1 MHRSIY
7 LSLCLF
13 SLASSPLIFAEDTT
27 QAEQTEIEIES
38 STTTTTVPL
47 REKISSKVSHL
58 QTQLKVDAS
67 AAQAEEVKDPFQ
79 GWNRKVYQFNDAIDQ
94 AVVRPI
100 AVQYQEKVP
109 QDVRGSYTQFRSN
122 LGEPWN
128 AVNQLI
134 QGRPARA
141 AKSLGRFTINTLTTL
156 GLADPARRLG
166 LDHEDEKFG
175 ITLGYYGV
183 PSGPYVMLPF
193 LGPSSVRDTFGMAVD
208 SQTRPQKYILED
220 DEGLYWGDQFWRAID
235 NRAELLDIEGVL
247 TGDRY
252 AQIRDIYLQ
261 RTNYMIAQKKGLEQE
276 SLFLEDDFDDEN
288 LEDESFDENET
299 ESSSDDL

>member
-7 LSLCLF
+7 LTLCLF
-13 SLASSPLIFAEDTT
+13 SLASTAQVFAEVTT
-27 QAEQTEIEIES
+27 DVENLENEPEKT
-38 STTTTTVPL
+38 PL
-47 REKISSKVSHL
+47 RTKISNKAQQL
-58 QTQLKVDAS
+58 QTQLKVDAR

-79 GWNRKVYQFNDAIDQ
+79 PLNRKIYQFNDVIDRN
-94 AVVRPI
+94 VLRPV
-100 AVQYQEKVP
+100 AVQYVEKVP
-109 QDVRGSYTQFRSN
+109 KDVRGSYTQFRNN

-128 AVNQLI
+128 VVNQLI

-166 LDHEDEKFG
+166 LSHEDERLG

-183 PSGPYVMLPF
+183 PSGPYIMLPL
-193 LGPSSVRDTFGMAVD
+193 LGPSSVRGVIGSAVD
-208 SQTRPQKYILED
+208 SQARPQKYILD
-220 DEGLYWGDQFWRAID
+220 DNDGLYWSDQSLRVID
-235 NRAELLDIEGVL
+235 TRSEILDVEGVL

-261 RTNYMIAQKKGLEQE
+261 RTSYAIAEKKGLESE
-276 SLFLEDDFDDEN
+276 SLFTDF
-288 LEDESFDENET
+288 EDEFDEDQSDST
-299 ESSSDDL
+299 EPTF

>member
-7 LSLCLF
+7 LTLCLF
-13 SLASSPLIFAEDTT
+13 SLASTAQVFAEVTT
-27 QAEQTEIEIES
+27 DVENLENEPEKT
-38 STTTTTVPL
+38 PL
-47 REKISSKVSHL
+47 RTKISNKAQQL
-58 QTQLKVDAS
+58 QTQLKVDAR

-79 GWNRKVYQFNDAIDQ
+79 PLNRKIYQFNDVIDRN
-94 AVVRPI
+94 VLRPV
-100 AVQYQEKVP
+100 AVQYVEKVP
-109 QDVRGSYTQFRSN
+109 KDVRGSYTQFRNN

-128 AVNQLI
+128 VVNQLI

-166 LDHEDEKFG
+166 LSHEDERLG

-183 PSGPYVMLPF
+183 PSGPYIMLPL
-193 LGPSSVRDTFGMAVD
+193 LGPSSVRGVIGSAVD
-208 SQTRPQKYILED
+208 SQARPQKYILD
-220 DEGLYWGDQFWRAID
+220 DNDGLYWSDQSLRVID
-235 NRAELLDIEGVL
+235 TRSEILDVEGVL

-261 RTNYMIAQKKGLEQE
+261 RTSYAIAEKKGVESE
-276 SLFLEDDFDDEN
+276 SLFTDIDDEF
-288 LEDESFDENET
+288 EDEFDEDQSDST
-299 ESSSDDL
+299 EPTF

>member
-7 LSLCLF
+7 LTLCLF
-13 SLASSPLIFAEDTT
+13 SLALTAQVFAEVTT
-27 QAEQTEIEIES
+27 DVENLENEPEKT
-38 STTTTTVPL
+38 PL
-47 REKISSKVSHL
+47 RTKISNKAQQL
-58 QTQLKVDAS
+58 QTQLKVDAR

-79 GWNRKVYQFNDAIDQ
+79 PLNRKIYQFNDVIDRN
-94 AVVRPI
+94 VLRPV
-100 AVQYQEKVP
+100 AVQYVEKVP
-109 QDVRGSYTQFRSN
+109 KDVRGSYTQFRNN

-128 AVNQLI
+128 VVNQLI

-166 LDHEDEKFG
+166 LSHEDERLG

-183 PSGPYVMLPF
+183 PSGPYIMLPL
-193 LGPSSVRDTFGMAVD
+193 LGPSSVRGVIGSAVD
-208 SQTRPQKYILED
+208 SQARPQKYILD
-220 DEGLYWGDQFWRAID
+220 DNDGLYWSDQSLRVID
-235 NRAELLDIEGVL
+235 TRSEILDVEGVL

-261 RTNYMIAQKKGLEQE
+261 RTSYAIAEKKGLESE
-276 SLFLEDDFDDEN
+276 SLFTDIDDEF
-288 LEDESFDENET
+288 EDEFDEDQSDST
-299 ESSSDDL
+299 EPTF

>member
-7 LSLCLF
+7 LTLCLF
-13 SLASSPLIFAEDTT
+13 SLASTAQVFAEVTT
-27 QAEQTEIEIES
+27 DVENLENEPEKT
-38 STTTTTVPL
+38 PL
-47 REKISSKVSHL
+47 RTKISNKAQQL
-58 QTQLKVDAS
+58 QTQLKVDAR

-79 GWNRKVYQFNDAIDQ
+79 PLNRKIYQFNDVIDRN
-94 AVVRPI
+94 VLRPV
-100 AVQYQEKVP
+100 AVQYVEKVP
-109 QDVRGSYTQFRSN
+109 KDVRGSYTQFRNN

-128 AVNQLI
+128 VVNQLI

-166 LDHEDEKFG
+166 LSHEDERLG

-183 PSGPYVMLPF
+183 PSGPYIMLPL
-193 LGPSSVRDTFGMAVD
+193 LGPSSVRGVIGSAVD
-208 SQTRPQKYILED
+208 SQARPQKYILD
-220 DEGLYWGDQFWRAID
+220 DNDGLYWSDQSLRVID
-235 NRAELLDIEGVL
+235 TRSEILDVEGVL

-261 RTNYMIAQKKGLEQE
+261 RTSYAIAEKKGMESE
-276 SLFLEDDFDDEN
+276 SLFTDIDDEF
-288 LEDESFDENET
+288 EDEFDEDQSDST
-299 ESSSDDL
+299 EPTF

>member
-7 LSLCLF
+7 LSICLF
-13 SLASSPLIFAEDTT
+13 SLASSTQVFAEVATDVENLENQSAKT
-27 QAEQTEIEIES
+27 S
-38 STTTTTVPL
+38 L
-47 REKISSKVSHL
+47 RTKISTKAQEL

-79 GWNRKVYQFNDAIDQ
+79 PLNRKIYQFNDAIDRT
-94 AVVRPI
+94 VVRPI
-100 AVQYQEKVP
+100 AVQYVEKVP
-109 QDVRGSYTQFRSN
+109 QDVRGSYTHFRSN

-128 AVNQLI
+128 VVNQLI

-141 AKSLGRFTINTLTTL
+141 AKSLGRFTINSLTTL

-183 PSGPYVMLPF
+183 PSGPYLMLPF
-193 LGPSSVRDTFGMAVD
+193 LGPSSVRGAIGTAVD
-208 SQTRPQKYILED
+208 SQARPQKYILED
-220 DEGLYWGDQFWRAID
+220 EDGLYWADQFWRAID
-235 NRAELLDIEGVL
+235 TRAEILDVEGVL

-261 RTNYMIAQKKGLEQE
+261 RTNYTIAEKKGTEQDM
-276 SLFLEDDFDDEN
+276 LFLEDDFEDD
-288 LEDESFDENET
+288 
-299 ESSSDDL
+299 SSDDEPVNDSSIESSEKDL

>member
-7 LSLCLF
+7 LTLCLF
-13 SLASSPLIFAEDTT
+13 SLASTAQVFAEVTT
-27 QAEQTEIEIES
+27 DVENLENEPEKT
-38 STTTTTVPL
+38 PL
-47 REKISSKVSHL
+47 RTKISNKAQQL
-58 QTQLKVDAS
+58 QTQLKVDAR

-79 GWNRKVYQFNDAIDQ
+79 PLNRKIYQFNDVIDRN
-94 AVVRPI
+94 VLRPV
-100 AVQYQEKVP
+100 AVQYVEKVP
-109 QDVRGSYTQFRSN
+109 KDVRGSYTQFRNN

-128 AVNQLI
+128 VVNQLI

-166 LDHEDEKFG
+166 LSHEDERLG

-183 PSGPYVMLPF
+183 PSGPYIMLPL
-193 LGPSSVRDTFGMAVD
+193 LGPSSVRGVIGSVVD
-208 SQTRPQKYILED
+208 SQARPQKYILD
-220 DEGLYWGDQFWRAID
+220 DNDGLYWSDQSLRVID
-235 NRAELLDIEGVL
+235 TRSEILDVEGVL

-261 RTNYMIAQKKGLEQE
+261 RTSYAIAEKKGLESE
-276 SLFLEDDFDDEN
+276 SLFTDIDDEF
-288 LEDESFDENET
+288 EDEFDEDQSDST
-299 ESSSDDL
+299 EPTF

>member
-7 LSLCLF
+7 LSICLF
-13 SLASSPLIFAEDTT
+13 SLASSAHVFAEVTT
-27 QAEQTEIEIES
+27 DVENLENEPVKT
-38 STTTTTVPL
+38 PL
-47 REKISSKVSHL
+47 RTKISTKAQQL

-79 GWNRKVYQFNDAIDQ
+79 PLNRKIYQFNDAIDRT
-94 AVVRPI
+94 VVRPI
-100 AVQYQEKVP
+100 AVQYVKKVP

-128 AVNQLI
+128 VVNQLI

-166 LDHEDEKFG
+166 LSHEEEKFG

-183 PSGPYVMLPF
+183 PSGPYIMLPF
-193 LGPSSVRDTFGMAVD
+193 LGPSSVRGVIGTAVD
-208 SQTRPQKYILED
+208 SQARPQKYILED
-220 DEGLYWGDQFWRAID
+220 EDGLYWTDQFWRAID
-235 NRAELLDIEGVL
+235 TRSEILDVEGVL

-261 RTNYMIAQKKGLEQE
+261 RTNYAIAEKKGTEQDT
-276 SLFLEDDFDDEN
+276 LFLEDDFEDEN
-288 LEDESFDENET
+288 SDDIPSSDSSI
-299 ESSSDDL
+299 ESSNEDL

>member
-7 LSLCLF
+7 LSICLF
-13 SLASSPLIFAEDTT
+13 SLASSAHVFAEVATGVENLENEPAKT
-27 QAEQTEIEIES
+27 
-38 STTTTTVPL
+38 PL
-47 REKISSKVSHL
+47 RTKISTKAQQL

-79 GWNRKVYQFNDAIDQ
+79 PLNRKIYQFNDAIDRT
-94 AVVRPI
+94 VVRPI
-100 AVQYQEKVP
+100 AVQYVEKVP

-128 AVNQLI
+128 VVNQLI

-166 LDHEDEKFG
+166 LSHEEEKFG

-183 PSGPYVMLPF
+183 PSGPYIMLPF
-193 LGPSSVRDTFGMAVD
+193 LGPSSGRGVIGTAVD
-208 SQTRPQKYILED
+208 SQARPKIHS
-220 DEGLYWGDQFWRAID
+220 R
-235 NRAELLDIEGVL
+235 R
-247 TGDRY
+247 
-252 AQIRDIYLQ
+252 
-261 RTNYMIAQKKGLEQE
+261 
-276 SLFLEDDFDDEN
+276 
-288 LEDESFDENET
+288 
-299 ESSSDDL
+299 

>member
-7 LSLCLF
+7 LTLCLF
-13 SLASSPLIFAEDTT
+13 SLASTAQVFAEVTT
-27 QAEQTEIEIES
+27 DVENLENEPEKT
-38 STTTTTVPL
+38 PL
-47 REKISSKVSHL
+47 RTKISNKAQQL
-58 QTQLKVDAS
+58 QTQLKVDAR

-79 GWNRKVYQFNDAIDQ
+79 PLNRKIYQFNDVIDRN
-94 AVVRPI
+94 VLRPV
-100 AVQYQEKVP
+100 AVQYVEKVP
-109 QDVRGSYTQFRSN
+109 KDVRGSYTQFRNN

-128 AVNQLI
+128 VVNQLI

-166 LDHEDEKFG
+166 LSHEDERLG

-183 PSGPYVMLPF
+183 PSGPYIMLPL
-193 LGPSSVRDTFGMAVD
+193 LGPSSVRGVIGSAVD
-208 SQTRPQKYILED
+208 SQARPQKYILD
-220 DEGLYWGDQFWRAID
+220 DNDGLYWSDQSLRVID
-235 NRAELLDIEGVL
+235 TRSEILDVEGVL

-261 RTNYMIAQKKGLEQE
+261 RTSYAIAEKKGLESE
-276 SLFLEDDFDDEN
+276 SLFTDIDDEF
-288 LEDESFDENET
+288 EDEFDEDQSDST
-299 ESSSDDL
+299 ESTF

>member
-1 MHRSIY
+1 
-7 LSLCLF
+7 
-13 SLASSPLIFAEDTT
+13 
-27 QAEQTEIEIES
+27 
-38 STTTTTVPL
+38 
-47 REKISSKVSHL
+47 
-58 QTQLKVDAS
+58 
-67 AAQAEEVKDPFQ
+67 
-79 GWNRKVYQFNDAIDQ
+79 
-94 AVVRPI
+94 
-100 AVQYQEKVP
+100 
-109 QDVRGSYTQFRSN
+109 
-122 LGEPWN
+122 
-128 AVNQLI
+128 
-134 QGRPARA
+134 
-141 AKSLGRFTINTLTTL
+141 
-156 GLADPARRLG
+156 
-166 LDHEDEKFG
+166 
-175 ITLGYYGV
+175 
-183 PSGPYVMLPF
+183 MLPF

>member
-7 LSLCLF
+7 LTLCLF
-13 SLASSPLIFAEDTT
+13 SLASTAQVFAEVTT
-27 QAEQTEIEIES
+27 DVENLENEPEKT
-38 STTTTTVPL
+38 PL
-47 REKISSKVSHL
+47 RTKISNKAQQL
-58 QTQLKVDAS
+58 QTQLKVDAR

-79 GWNRKVYQFNDAIDQ
+79 PLNRKIYQFNDVIDRN
-94 AVVRPI
+94 VLRPV
-100 AVQYQEKVP
+100 AVQYVEKVP
-109 QDVRGSYTQFRSN
+109 KDVRGSYTQFRNN

-128 AVNQLI
+128 VVNQLI

-166 LDHEDEKFG
+166 LSHEDERLG

-183 PSGPYVMLPF
+183 PSGPYIMLPL
-193 LGPSSVRDTFGMAVD
+193 LGPSSVRGVVGSVVD
-208 SQTRPQKYILED
+208 SQARPQKYILD
-220 DEGLYWGDQFWRAID
+220 DNDGLYWSDQSLRVID
-235 NRAELLDIEGVL
+235 TRSEILDVEGVL

-261 RTNYMIAQKKGLEQE
+261 RTSYAIAEKKGLESE
-276 SLFLEDDFDDEN
+276 SLFTDIDDEF
-288 LEDESFDENET
+288 EDEFDEDQSDST
-299 ESSSDDL
+299 EPTF

>member
-7 LSLCLF
+7 LTLCLF
-13 SLASSPLIFAEDTT
+13 SLASTAQVFAEVTT
-27 QAEQTEIEIES
+27 DMENLENEPEKT
-38 STTTTTVPL
+38 PL
-47 REKISSKVSHL
+47 RTKISNKAQQL
-58 QTQLKVDAS
+58 QTQLKVDAR

-79 GWNRKVYQFNDAIDQ
+79 PLNRKIYQFNDVIDRNVLRPV
-94 AVVRPI
+94 AVKYV
-100 AVQYQEKVP
+100 EKVP
-109 QDVRGSYTQFRSN
+109 KDVRGSYTQFRNN

-128 AVNQLI
+128 VVNQLI

-166 LDHEDEKFG
+166 LSHEDERLG

-183 PSGPYVMLPF
+183 PSGPYIMLPL
-193 LGPSSVRDTFGMAVD
+193 LGPSSVRGVIGSVVD
-208 SQTRPQKYILED
+208 SQARPQKYILD
-220 DEGLYWGDQFWRAID
+220 DNDGLYWSDQSLRVID
-235 NRAELLDIEGVL
+235 TRSEILDVEGVL

-261 RTNYMIAQKKGLEQE
+261 RTSYAIAEKKGLESE
-276 SLFLEDDFDDEN
+276 SLFTDIDDEF
-288 LEDESFDENET
+288 EDEFDEDQSDST
-299 ESSSDDL
+299 EPTF

>member
-7 LSLCLF
+7 LTLCLF
-13 SLASSPLIFAEDTT
+13 SLASTAQVFAEVTT
-27 QAEQTEIEIES
+27 DVENLENEPEKT
-38 STTTTTVPL
+38 PL
-47 REKISSKVSHL
+47 RTKISNKAQQL
-58 QTQLKVDAS
+58 QTQLKVDAR

-79 GWNRKVYQFNDAIDQ
+79 PLNRKIYQFNDVIDRN
-94 AVVRPI
+94 VLRPV
-100 AVQYQEKVP
+100 AVQYVEKVP
-109 QDVRGSYTQFRSN
+109 KDVRGSYTQFRNN

-128 AVNQLI
+128 VVNQLI

-166 LDHEDEKFG
+166 LSHEDERLG

-183 PSGPYVMLPF
+183 PSGPYIMLPL
-193 LGPSSVRDTFGMAVD
+193 LGPSSVRGVIGSAVD
-208 SQTRPQKYILED
+208 SQARPQKYILD
-220 DEGLYWGDQFWRAID
+220 DNDGLYWSDQSLRVID
-235 NRAELLDIEGVL
+235 TRSEILDVEGVL

-261 RTNYMIAQKKGLEQE
+261 RTSYAIAEKKGLESE
-276 SLFLEDDFDDEN
+276 SLFTDIDDEF
-288 LEDESFDENET
+288 EDEFDEDQSDST
-299 ESSSDDL
+299 EPTF

>member
-7 LSLCLF
+7 LTLCLF
-13 SLASSPLIFAEDTT
+13 SLASTAQVFAEVTT
-27 QAEQTEIEIES
+27 DVENLENEPEKT
-38 STTTTTVPL
+38 PL
-47 REKISSKVSHL
+47 RTKISNKAQQL
-58 QTQLKVDAS
+58 QTQLKVDAR

-79 GWNRKVYQFNDAIDQ
+79 PLNRKIYQFNDVIDRN
-94 AVVRPI
+94 VLRPV
-100 AVQYQEKVP
+100 AVQYVEKVP
-109 QDVRGSYTQFRSN
+109 KDVRGSYTQFRNN

-128 AVNQLI
+128 VVNQLI

-166 LDHEDEKFG
+166 LSHEDERLG

-183 PSGPYVMLPF
+183 PSGPYIMLPL
-193 LGPSSVRDTFGMAVD
+193 LGPSSVRGVIGSAVD
-208 SQTRPQKYILED
+208 SQARPQKYILD
-220 DEGLYWGDQFWRAID
+220 DNDGLYWSDQSLRVID
-235 NRAELLDIEGVL
+235 TRSEILDVEGVL

-261 RTNYMIAQKKGLEQE
+261 RTSYVIAEKKGLESE
-276 SLFLEDDFDDEN
+276 SLFTDIDDEFEDDFD
-288 LEDESFDENET
+288 EDQSDST
-299 ESSSDDL
+299 EPTF

>member
-7 LSLCLF
+7 LTLCLF
-13 SLASSPLIFAEDTT
+13 SLASTAQVFAEVTT
-27 QAEQTEIEIES
+27 DVENLENEPEKT
-38 STTTTTVPL
+38 PL
-47 REKISSKVSHL
+47 RTKISNKAQQL
-58 QTQLKVDAS
+58 QTQLKVDAR

-79 GWNRKVYQFNDAIDQ
+79 PLNRKIYQFNDVIDRN
-94 AVVRPI
+94 VLRLV
-100 AVQYQEKVP
+100 AVQYVEKVP
-109 QDVRGSYTQFRSN
+109 KDVRGSYTQFRNN

-128 AVNQLI
+128 VVNQLI

-166 LDHEDEKFG
+166 LSHEDERLG

-183 PSGPYVMLPF
+183 PSGPYIMLPL
-193 LGPSSVRDTFGMAVD
+193 LGPSSVRGVIGSVVD
-208 SQTRPQKYILED
+208 SQARPQKYILD
-220 DEGLYWGDQFWRAID
+220 DNDGLYWSDQSLRVID
-235 NRAELLDIEGVL
+235 TRSEILDVEGVL

-261 RTNYMIAQKKGLEQE
+261 RTSYAIAEKKGVESE
-276 SLFLEDDFDDEN
+276 SLFTDIDDEF
-288 LEDESFDENET
+288 EDEFDEDQ
-299 ESSSDDL
+299 SDSTQPTF

>member
-7 LSLCLF
+7 LTLCLF
-13 SLASSPLIFAEDTT
+13 SLASTAQVFAEVTT
-27 QAEQTEIEIES
+27 DVENLENEPEKT
-38 STTTTTVPL
+38 PL
-47 REKISSKVSHL
+47 RTKISNKAQQL
-58 QTQLKVDAS
+58 QTQLQVDAR

-79 GWNRKVYQFNDAIDQ
+79 PLNRKIYQFNDVIDRN
-94 AVVRPI
+94 VLRPV
-100 AVQYQEKVP
+100 AVQYVEKVP
-109 QDVRGSYTQFRSN
+109 KDVRGSYTQFRNN

-128 AVNQLI
+128 VVNQLI

-166 LDHEDEKFG
+166 LSHEDERLG

-183 PSGPYVMLPF
+183 PSGPYIMLPL
-193 LGPSSVRDTFGMAVD
+193 LGPSSVRGVIGSAVD
-208 SQTRPQKYILED
+208 SQARPQKYILD
-220 DEGLYWGDQFWRAID
+220 DNDGLYWSDQSLRVID
-235 NRAELLDIEGVL
+235 TRSEILDVEGVL

-261 RTNYMIAQKKGLEQE
+261 RTSYAIAEKKGLESE
-276 SLFLEDDFDDEN
+276 SLFTDIDDEF
-288 LEDESFDENET
+288 EDEFDEDQSDST
-299 ESSSDDL
+299 EPTF

>member
-7 LSLCLF
+7 LTLCLF
-13 SLASSPLIFAEDTT
+13 SLALTAQVFAEVTT
-27 QAEQTEIEIES
+27 DVENLENEPEKT
-38 STTTTTVPL
+38 PL
-47 REKISSKVSHL
+47 RTKISNKAQQL
-58 QTQLKVDAS
+58 QTQLKVDAR

-79 GWNRKVYQFNDAIDQ
+79 PLNRKIYQFNDVIDRN
-94 AVVRPI
+94 VLRPV
-100 AVQYQEKVP
+100 AVQYVEKVP
-109 QDVRGSYTQFRSN
+109 KDVRGSYTQFRNN

-128 AVNQLI
+128 VVNQLI

-166 LDHEDEKFG
+166 LSHEDERLG

-183 PSGPYVMLPF
+183 PSGPYIMLPL
-193 LGPSSVRDTFGMAVD
+193 LGPSSVRGVIGSAVD
-208 SQTRPQKYILED
+208 SQARPQKYILD
-220 DEGLYWGDQFWRAID
+220 DNDGLYWSDQSLRVID
-235 NRAELLDIEGVL
+235 TRSEILDVEGVL

-261 RTNYMIAQKKGLEQE
+261 RTSYAIAEKKGLESE
-276 SLFLEDDFDDEN
+276 SLFTDIDDEF
-288 LEDESFDENET
+288 EDEFDEDQSDST
-299 ESSSDDL
+299 ESTF

>member
-7 LSLCLF
+7 LTLCLF
-13 SLASSPLIFAEDTT
+13 SLASTAQVFAEVTT
-27 QAEQTEIEIES
+27 DVENLENEPEKT
-38 STTTTTVPL
+38 PL
-47 REKISSKVSHL
+47 RTKISNKAQQL
-58 QTQLKVDAS
+58 QTQLKVDAR

-79 GWNRKVYQFNDAIDQ
+79 PLNRKIYQFNDVIDRN
-94 AVVRPI
+94 VLRPV
-100 AVQYQEKVP
+100 AVQYVEKVP
-109 QDVRGSYTQFRSN
+109 KDVRGSYTQFRNN

-128 AVNQLI
+128 VVNQLI

-166 LDHEDEKFG
+166 LSHEDERLG

-183 PSGPYVMLPF
+183 PSGPYIMLPL
-193 LGPSSVRDTFGMAVD
+193 LGPSSVRGVIGSAVD
-208 SQTRPQKYILED
+208 SQARPQKYILD
-220 DEGLYWGDQFWRAID
+220 DNDGLYWSDQSLRVID
-235 NRAELLDIEGVL
+235 TRSEILDVEGVL

-261 RTNYMIAQKKGLEQE
+261 RTSYAIAEKKGLESE
-276 SLFLEDDFDDEN
+276 SLFTDIDDEF
-288 LEDESFDENET
+288 EDEFDEDQNDST
-299 ESSSDDL
+299 EPTF

>member
-7 LSLCLF
+7 LTLCLF
-13 SLASSPLIFAEDTT
+13 SLASTAQVFAEVTT
-27 QAEQTEIEIES
+27 DVENLENEPEKT
-38 STTTTTVPL
+38 PL
-47 REKISSKVSHL
+47 RTKISNKAQQL
-58 QTQLKVDAS
+58 QTQLKVDAR

-79 GWNRKVYQFNDAIDQ
+79 PLNRKIYQFNDVIDRN
-94 AVVRPI
+94 VLRPV
-100 AVQYQEKVP
+100 AVQYVEKFP
-109 QDVRGSYTQFRSN
+109 KDVRGSYTQFRNN

-128 AVNQLI
+128 VVNQLI

-166 LDHEDEKFG
+166 LSHEDERLG

-183 PSGPYVMLPF
+183 PSGPYIMLPL
-193 LGPSSVRDTFGMAVD
+193 LGPSSVRGVIGSVVD
-208 SQTRPQKYILED
+208 SQARPQKYILD
-220 DEGLYWGDQFWRAID
+220 DNDGLYWSDQSLRVID
-235 NRAELLDIEGVL
+235 TRSEILDVEGVL

-261 RTNYMIAQKKGLEQE
+261 RTSYAIAEKKGMESE
-276 SLFLEDDFDDEN
+276 SLFTDIDDEF
-288 LEDESFDENET
+288 EDEFDEDQSDST
-299 ESSSDDL
+299 EPTF

>member
-7 LSLCLF
+7 LTLCLF
-13 SLASSPLIFAEDTT
+13 SLASTAQVFAEVTT
-27 QAEQTEIEIES
+27 DVENLENQPEKT
-38 STTTTTVPL
+38 PL
-47 REKISSKVSHL
+47 RTKISNKAQQL
-58 QTQLKVDAS
+58 QTQLKVDAR

-79 GWNRKVYQFNDAIDQ
+79 PLNRKIYQFNDVIDRN
-94 AVVRPI
+94 VLRPV
-100 AVQYQEKVP
+100 AVQYVEKVP
-109 QDVRGSYTQFRSN
+109 KDVRGSYTQFRNN

-128 AVNQLI
+128 VVNQLI

-166 LDHEDEKFG
+166 LSHEDERLG

-183 PSGPYVMLPF
+183 PSGPYIMLPL
-193 LGPSSVRDTFGMAVD
+193 LGPSSVRGVIGSAVD
-208 SQTRPQKYILED
+208 SQARPQKYILD
-220 DEGLYWGDQFWRAID
+220 DNDGLYWSDQSLRVID
-235 NRAELLDIEGVL
+235 TRSEILDVEGVL

-261 RTNYMIAQKKGLEQE
+261 RTSYAIAEKKGVESE
-276 SLFLEDDFDDEN
+276 SLFTDIDDEF
-288 LEDESFDENET
+288 EDEFDEDQSDST
-299 ESSSDDL
+299 EPTF

>member
-7 LSLCLF
+7 LTLCLF
-13 SLASSPLIFAEDTT
+13 SLASTAQVFAEVTT
-27 QAEQTEIEIES
+27 DVENLENEPKKT
-38 STTTTTVPL
+38 PL
-47 REKISSKVSHL
+47 RTKISNKAQQL
-58 QTQLKVDAS
+58 QTQLKVDAR

-79 GWNRKVYQFNDAIDQ
+79 PLNRKIYQFNDVIDRN
-94 AVVRPI
+94 VLRPV
-100 AVQYQEKVP
+100 AVQYVEKVP
-109 QDVRGSYTQFRSN
+109 KDVRGSYTQFRNN

-128 AVNQLI
+128 VVNQLI

-166 LDHEDEKFG
+166 LSHEDERLG

-183 PSGPYVMLPF
+183 PSGPYIMLPL
-193 LGPSSVRDTFGMAVD
+193 LGPSSVRGVIGSAVD
-208 SQTRPQKYILED
+208 SQARPQKYILD
-220 DEGLYWGDQFWRAID
+220 DNDGLYWSDQSLRVID
-235 NRAELLDIEGVL
+235 TRSEILDVEGVL

-261 RTNYMIAQKKGLEQE
+261 RTSYAIAEKKGLESE
-276 SLFLEDDFDDEN
+276 SLFTDIDDEF
-288 LEDESFDENET
+288 EDEFDEDQSDST
-299 ESSSDDL
+299 EPTF

>member
-7 LSLCLF
+7 LSICLF
-13 SLASSPLIFAEDTT
+13 SLASSTQVFAEVATDVENLENQSAKT
-27 QAEQTEIEIES
+27 S
-38 STTTTTVPL
+38 L
-47 REKISSKVSHL
+47 RTKISTKAQEL

-67 AAQAEEVKDPFQ
+67 AAQADEVKDPFQ
-79 GWNRKVYQFNDAIDQ
+79 PLNRKIYQFNDAIDRT
-94 AVVRPI
+94 VVRPI
-100 AVQYQEKVP
+100 AVQYVEKVP
-109 QDVRGSYTQFRSN
+109 QDVRGSYTHFRSN

-128 AVNQLI
+128 VVNQLI

-183 PSGPYVMLPF
+183 PSGPYLMLPF
-193 LGPSSVRDTFGMAVD
+193 LGPSSVRGVIGTAVD
-208 SQTRPQKYILED
+208 SQARPQKYLLED
-220 DEGLYWGDQFWRAID
+220 EDGLYWTDQFWRAID
-235 NRAELLDIEGVL
+235 NRAEILDVEQVL

-261 RTNYMIAQKKGLEQE
+261 RTNYTIAEKKGTEQDM
-276 SLFLEDDFDDEN
+276 LFLEDDFEDD
-288 LEDESFDENET
+288 
-299 ESSSDDL
+299 SSDDEPVNDSSIESSEKDL